1 MSLLHTVLTLLILTL
16 LPKSSFMGTIA
27 RGAVAILR
35 NSGYDHRVPR
45 LTSTA

>member
-1 MSLLHTVLTLLILTL
+1 LILNL
-16 LPKSSFMGTIA
+16 VPKSAFMVDNA

-35 NSGYDHRVPR
+35 NSGYEHRVPR